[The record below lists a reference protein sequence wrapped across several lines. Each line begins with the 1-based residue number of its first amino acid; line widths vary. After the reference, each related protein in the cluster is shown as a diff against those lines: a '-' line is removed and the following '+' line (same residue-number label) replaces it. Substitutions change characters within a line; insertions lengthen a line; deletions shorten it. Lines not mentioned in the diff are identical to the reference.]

1 MSSLRVALMHNL
13 TRGGAWRTMQ
23 EHAMRTDFETLEF
36 CLQSATPV
44 TATAQVVPFASRAGN
59 VRPLLR
65 PVPRHLDLARLI
77 KAWRDLAVAVNGAEC
92 DIVLAHPCQF
102 LQAPLALR
110 WTSPRSVYFCHEPR
124 RVDYEAAA
132 AATVNP
138 RTRLLYGGLH
148 RIERQLDRWALS
160 SADALLTNSHFTAA
174 KIEHAYGREA
184 EPMPLGVAD
193 LFREAGRGGERKH
206 LLSVGTLIPSKG
218 HDLAI
223 RAAGLTAA
231 RRPLVVVAP
240 RQEPDELAR
249 LHAIAEDSGTR
260 LDIRIGVSDE
270 ELRELYLGAVCTLYL
285 ARDEPFGLVSL
296 EAQACGSPVVVADE
310 GGLPETMVAGRTGW
324 TVDRDDVTGAAEAI
338 DRLGDPPTLAS
349 FSRRARE
356 HAASQTW
363 ERSAASLEAAMWRV
377 VSR

>member
-13 TRGGAWRTMQ
+13 TRGGAWRTIQ
-23 EHAMRTDFETLEF
+23 EHAARTEFETLEF

-44 TATAQVVPFASRAGN
+44 TATAKVVPFASSAGN

-77 KAWRDLAVAVNGAEC
+77 KAWRDLAVAVNAAEC

-110 WTSPRSVYFCHEPR
+110 WTSSRSVYFCHEPR
-124 RVDYEAAA
+124 RVDYEGAA

-138 RTRLLYGGLH
+138 RTRLLYAGLH
-148 RIERQLDRWALS
+148 RTERQLDRWALAA
-160 SADALLTNSHFTAA
+160 ADALLTNSRFTATRIA
-174 KIEHAYGREA
+174 HAYGREA
-184 EPMPLGVAD
+184 EPIPLGVAD
-193 LFREAGRGGERKH
+193 AFREAGPGDERKH

-223 RAAGLTAA
+223 RVAGLTAA

-240 RQEPDELAR
+240 RREPDEVAR
-249 LHAIAEDSGTR
+249 LHAMAEHSGTP

-270 ELRELYLGAVCTLYL
+270 ELRELYLGALCTLYL

-296 EAQACGSPVVVADE
+296 EAQACGSPVVVAAE

-324 TVDRDDVTGAAEAI
+324 TVNRDDVTAAAEAI
-338 DRLGDPPTLAS
+338 DRLEDPETLDS
-349 FSRRARE
+349 FSQQARE
-356 HAASQTW
+356 HGTSQTW
-363 ERSAASLEAAMWRV
+363 ERSAASLEAAMRRV
-377 VSR
+377 VAR